1 MGDKALYE
9 NSVIREELGLKDE
22 SGVVVGKY
30 VRGQNLHPSSLQD
43 VLEEFVKVLKPDSEG
58 KVL

>member
-1 MGDKALYE
+1 MYE

-43 VLEEFVKVLKPDSEG
+43 VLEESVTVLKPKSER